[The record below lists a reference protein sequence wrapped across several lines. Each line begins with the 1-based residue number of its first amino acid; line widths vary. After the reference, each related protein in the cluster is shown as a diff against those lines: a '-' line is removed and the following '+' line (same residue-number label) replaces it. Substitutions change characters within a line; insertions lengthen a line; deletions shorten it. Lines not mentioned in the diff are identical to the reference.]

1 MGLQPQ
7 PRTPARTKLVY
18 LYGEGTTEKQ
28 CLLHSTAA
36 AGVGWWRRKPGEQ
49 AAAFRGS
56 LFALASAVRSLRCV
70 VWCRGQCGV
79 VWYGVVW
86 WVLAMVLLRRIGSGP
101 ECMNLVQAA
110 TMLSCVRSLALLGLH
125 VAHPPPSVRLF
136 VSGRSFVAS
145 RKSKSFKLVRSLV
158 GCMG

>member
-1 MGLQPQ
+1 MACHHDQDPGHT
-7 PRTPARTKLVY
+7 RKLVY
-18 LYGEGTTEKQ
+18 LYWGWRSGALYTVQQRLAWGGGARKPLGQATA
-28 CLLHSTAA
+28 SAA
-36 AGVGWWRRKPGEQ
+36 A
-49 AAAFRGS
+49 S
-56 LFALASAVRSLRCV
+56 ALASALRSLRIV

-86 WVLAMVLLRRIGSGP
+86 CAAIVLLRRIGRGP

-110 TMLSCVRSLALLGLH
+110 MLLYCVCFLGLH

-136 VSGRSFVAS
+136 VSGWSFVAS